1 LTFQAVVAITT
12 DGHRHDQIRRATI
25 SSAWSTGRGHLGA
38 LRHAEPVARVVAE
51 GRLDAVEALG
61 RLGQEADPSRLEFF
75 IRRLTVVGLEG

>member
-1 LTFQAVVAITT
+1 MSYGAH
-12 DGHRHDQIRRATI
+12 GPSSI
-25 SSAWSTGRGHLGA
+25 SLGDWHVGA
-38 LRHAEPVARVVAE
+38 LGHAEPVARVVAE